1 MLQLVGI
8 AAMVI
13 ASRMLESDV
22 MTIRESVWFTKNT
35 YKYEDVVRMIPS
47 VCMVR
52 QLPLTISHTLK
63 VMFASRG
70 LIRSI
75 THNDFV
81 EMYCDI
87 MKVRESS
94 IGT

>member
-1 MLQLVGI
+1 MVTRSVLQLVGI

-47 VCMVR
+47 VCMV
-52 QLPLTISHTLK
+52 PLEPNTSNFCLDPAQKAGFFHL
-63 VMFASRG
+63 
-70 LIRSI
+70 
-75 THNDFV
+75 
-81 EMYCDI
+81 
-87 MKVRESS
+87 
-94 IGT
+94 